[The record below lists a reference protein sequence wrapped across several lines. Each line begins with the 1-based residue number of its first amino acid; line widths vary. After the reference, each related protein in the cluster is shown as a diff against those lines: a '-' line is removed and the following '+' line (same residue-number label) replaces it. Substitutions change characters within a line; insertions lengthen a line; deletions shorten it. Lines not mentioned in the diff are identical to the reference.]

1 MKFDDISLL
10 LPELV
15 QILIILGL
23 FVQTL
28 MKSETGATTDIGVR
42 WVPWAAAVGIIV
54 SAYSLKTS
62 GSLFWDAY
70 QMDGLS
76 QFFKMAVALGFTI
89 ATLNAVNTPTV
100 KNEQRTDYFLFFALS
115 SLGLMLL
122 ASSVELITIYISLE
136 IASYSLYAIIPL
148 RGNDPR
154 AAEAGIKYI
163 LFGAAATAIAL
174 FGLSYILASQNTTYL
189 HILATKSWSW
199 SAAPMAV
206 VGLTLFMVGFFF
218 KLALFPFHFWC
229 PDVYDG
235 TSNETAAFAATLPKL
250 GAVVILIRLVALL
263 KPEIEIVSIM
273 AVLSAASMTF
283 GNLAAL
289 AQKDVKRILGYSS
302 VAHAGYVLVGLV
314 AASAAGLSAA
324 GFYSLIYLLMN
335 LTCFWVICSLSRDG
349 KNLLLDD
356 LNGLYQR
363 APYLAFILA
372 VGAFA
377 LVGLPPTAGFIGK
390 LFLLTAAWN
399 RGYNWLIIIAALN
412 TAISIYYYLN
422 IVRHAYTHEAEEN
435 IQFEEPRRYSSIWG
449 GVLAASL
456 LVLGVMPEP
465 VFRWMEAAARQIIP

>member
-1 MKFDDISLL
+1 MKVDLTLI

-15 QILIILGL
+15 QLLIILGL

-28 MKSETGATTDIGVR
+28 KKPETVNKGIYGLG
-42 WVPWAAAVGIIV
+42 WLPWAAAVGVAV
-54 SAYSLKTS
+54 SIFSMKRTGL
-62 GSLFWDAY
+62 LFWDAY
-70 QMDGLS
+70 QVDGLS
-76 QFFKMAVALGFTI
+76 QFFKMAVSLGFAI
-89 ATLNAVNTPTV
+89 AALNALSAPTV
-100 KNEQRTDYFLFFALS
+100 QSDQRADYLMFFALS
-115 SLGLMLL
+115 SLGLMLM
-122 ASSVELITIYISLE
+122 AGSVELITIYVALE
-136 IASYSLYAIIPL
+136 IASYSLYAIIPI
-148 RGNDPR
+148 RNSDPR

-163 LFGAAATAIAL
+163 LFGAVATGIAL
-174 FGLSYILASQNTTYL
+174 FGLSYILASQHTTYL

-199 SAAPMAV
+199 TDSPLAV
-206 VGLTLFMVGFFF
+206 TGITLFMVGFFF

-250 GAVVILIRLVALL
+250 GAVVILIRLVSLL
-263 KPEIEIVSIM
+263 KPEIEIITLM

-289 AQKDVKRILGYSS
+289 IQTDVKRILGYSS

-335 LTCFWVICSLSRDG
+335 LTCFWVICSLATDG
-349 KNLLLDD
+349 RNLKLDD
-356 LNGLYQR
+356 LNGLHKRQ
-363 APYLAFILA
+363 PYLAFILA

-377 LVGLPPTAGFIGK
+377 LVGLPPTAGFMGK

-422 IVRHAYTHEAEEN
+422 IVRHIYTQDSEIPEIVPVRCCSA
-435 IQFEEPRRYSSIWG
+435 IWG

-456 LVLGVMPEP
+456 LVLGVIPQP
-465 VFRWMEAAARQIIP
+465 VFRWMEDATRQMLP